1 MSDSAERRWNM
12 KKEGGNAVRAK
23 GDLKKQL
30 KKYSPYYVFL
40 LPAAV
45 LVFLFSYM
53 PLAGIVIAFK
63 DYKMARGIWGSEW
76 VGWENFAKIF
86 KDYNFYRVLKNTVK
100 ISVLSLITSFPVT
113 IIFTLLIN
121 EVMNLRFKKT
131 VQTITYMPHFLSWV
145 VVGTFVYQILSPVNG
160 VVNLLLMNLGIIDQ
174 PIYFMMQSDMF
185 IPVYLIVNLWK
196 GTGYSIVIYLAT
208 IAGIDTQLY
217 EACAIDGGT
226 RWHKIWYITLPAML
240 PTMCTMLILSVG
252 NLITVGFDPI
262 FNLYSDATYQVAD
275 VISTYVYRK
284 GLVESRFSFSA
295 AMGLFQNVVSLMLVL
310 LANMFARKANPE
322 YKII

>member
-1 MSDSAERRWNM
+1 M

-23 GDLKKQL
+23 GDLKRQL
-30 KKYSPYYVFL
+30 KKYSPYYLFL

-100 ISVLSLITSFPVT
+100 ISVLSLVTSFPVT

-160 VVNLLLMNLGIIDQ
+160 VVNLMLVNLGIIDQ